1 MQKEEVGKEKSGA
14 QVELKPHFFL
24 RLKVFVVFRS
34 NGDAHNN
41 FFHCND
47 LHQRQQHFF
56 SL

>member
-47 LHQRQQHFF
+47 LHQRPQHFF